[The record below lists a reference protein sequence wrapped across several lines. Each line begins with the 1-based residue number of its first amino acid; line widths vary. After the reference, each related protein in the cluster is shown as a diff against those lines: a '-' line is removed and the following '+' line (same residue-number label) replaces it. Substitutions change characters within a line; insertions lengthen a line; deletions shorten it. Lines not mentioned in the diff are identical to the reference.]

1 VTHGVGDGRSG
12 DPYLT
17 IADMTDD
24 QHRSPAAPLLR
35 APEDGERIDVAG
47 VAHFFRLT
55 GEHTGGR
62 FAFEEFSLAPGTIG
76 ARPHVHDAH
85 DEYFYVL
92 EGELTLHTGE
102 GEVTAGPGHLLAAT
116 RGTPHGFRN
125 AGPVPAR
132 ALCLMTPAGYE
143 NYFRDV
149 HAAVSAG
156 AEATEELLAEFRG
169 RYRTRSYPVPA
180 ESRKGP

>member
-1 VTHGVGDGRSG
+1 MT
-12 DPYLT
+12 
-17 IADMTDD
+17 ADQPRTPD
-24 QHRSPAAPLLR
+24 HPLLR
-35 APEDGERIDVAG
+35 RPGDGELIDIAG

-76 ARPHVHDAH
+76 ARPHVHEGH

-92 EGELTLHTGE
+92 EGELTLHTGD
-102 GEVTAGPGHLLAAT
+102 GETAAPPGALLAAT

-125 AGPVPAR
+125 AGDVTAR
-132 ALCLMTPAGYE
+132 ALCLYTPAGYE
-143 NYFRDV
+143 DYFRDV

-156 AEATEELLAEFRG
+156 AEATDELLAEFRA
-169 RYRTRSYPVPA
+169 RYRTRSHQELLA
-180 ESRKGP
+180 E

>member
-1 VTHGVGDGRSG
+1 
-12 DPYLT
+12 
-17 IADMTDD
+17 MTDD
-24 QHRSPAAPLLR
+24 QSRIPTRPLLR
-35 APEDGERIDVAG
+35 RPRDGELVDVAG

-76 ARPHVHDAH
+76 ARPHVHEGH

-92 EGELTLHTGE
+92 EGELTLHDGD
-102 GEVTAGPGHLLAAT
+102 GEVAAGPGHLLAAI
-116 RGTPHGFRN
+116 RGTAHGFRN
-125 AGPVPAR
+125 EGPAPAR
-132 ALCLMTPAGYE
+132 ALCLYTPSGYE

-156 AEATEELLAEFRG
+156 AEATDELLAEFRS
-169 RYRTRSYPVPA
+169 RYRTTSYPGSDRP
-180 ESRKGP
+180 

>member
-1 VTHGVGDGRSG
+1 MT
-12 DPYLT
+12 
-17 IADMTDD
+17 ADQTRTPD
-24 QHRSPAAPLLR
+24 RPLLR
-35 APEDGERIDVAG
+35 RPGDGELIDVAG

-76 ARPHVHDAH
+76 ARPHVHEGH

-92 EGELTLHTGE
+92 EGELTLHTGD
-102 GEVTAGPGHLLAAT
+102 GETTAGPGALLAAT

-125 AGPVPAR
+125 AGDVTAR
-132 ALCLMTPAGYE
+132 ALCLYTPAGYE
-143 NYFRDV
+143 DYFRDV

-156 AEATEELLAEFRG
+156 AEATDELLAEFRA
-169 RYRTRSYPVPA
+169 RYQTRSHQEPSA
-180 ESRKGP
+180 R